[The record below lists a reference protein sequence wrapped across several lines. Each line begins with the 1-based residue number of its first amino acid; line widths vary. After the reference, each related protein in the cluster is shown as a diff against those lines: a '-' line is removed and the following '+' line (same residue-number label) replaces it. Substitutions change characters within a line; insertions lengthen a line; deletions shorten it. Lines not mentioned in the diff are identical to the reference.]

1 MCKPHT
7 TAENL
12 IPPATIDMVKAVIGS
27 EDVRKIKAIPLSNST
42 VSRRTDEM
50 ADDICEQLI
59 QKIKGSDF
67 IATQFH
73 ELTDVLDL
81 ARRKICFF
89 ASQYMVIQQD
99 NASLISFLRLQAA
112 MALRGKKCI
121 AICSDGTK
129 GITGKKSGLTL
140 KLKPICQLLYG
151 HIASYTDML
160 SFQRRCGLIYT
171 NLLSEAI
178 RIVNFIKSRP
188 LQSRLISTL
197 CE

>member
-1 MCKPHT
+1 
-7 TAENL
+7 
-12 IPPATIDMVKAVIGS
+12 
-27 EDVRKIKAIPLSNST
+27 

-59 QKIKGSDF
+59 QKIKGNDF
-67 IATQFH
+67 IETQFH

-81 ARRKICFF
+81 APRKICFF
-89 ASQYMVIQQD
+89 ASQYMVIQYM
-99 NASLISFLRLQAA
+99 IYFLRLQAA

-121 AICSDGTK
+121 AICSDGAK

-151 HIASYTDML
+151 HTASYTDML
-160 SFQRRCGLIYT
+160 SLQRRCRLIYT

-178 RIVNFIKSRP
+178 KIVNFIKSRP

-197 CE
+197 CEEMVANHTLFVLHTKFSSF